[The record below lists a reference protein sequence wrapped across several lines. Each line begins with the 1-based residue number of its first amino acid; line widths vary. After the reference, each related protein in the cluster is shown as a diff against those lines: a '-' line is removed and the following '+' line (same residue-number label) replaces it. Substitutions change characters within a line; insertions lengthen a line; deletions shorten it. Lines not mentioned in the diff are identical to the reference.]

1 MRIQPYARFLW
12 ILAIAALAAA
22 VLQVGA
28 DETLRNRARAAL
40 FPSADLYRRVEQFRD
55 VLEIVSKNYVDA
67 DAATLEKLTHS
78 ALRGML
84 SELDPHTDFLPAR
97 QYAELQADT
106 RQEYGGIGI
115 QVELRAGRMTII
127 APMAGSPAELSGLAR
142 GDQILSVDGKS
153 IEGLG
158 LNEMVERLRGKPG
171 TRVTLT
177 VVRPSTGQTLEH
189 SLERRLIETRSV
201 DGVRFV
207 SEGIGYISLTNFYEK
222 TAEEFLA
229 AVERLETGGMQA
241 LIIDLRNN
249 PGGLLTAAVDVAG
262 VFFRQGETIVY
273 TQGRDERSRQYLRSR
288 NRGKARGLPVAVLI
302 NSGSASASEI
312 VAGALQDA
320 RRAVIIGET
329 SFGKGLVQSI
339 VPLRGGDALRL
350 TTAQYFT
357 PSGRRIQEAGVPP
370 DIEISLPVEEE
381 NQVRLW
387 RSRSDLLTPEQF
399 REIYGQ
405 DPLADRQLETAI
417 DALEAVLRSQTISG

>member
-1 MRIQPYARFLW
+1 
-12 ILAIAALAAA
+12 
-22 VLQVGA
+22 
-28 DETLRNRARAAL
+28 
-40 FPSADLYRRVEQFRD
+40 
-55 VLEIVSKNYVDA
+55 
-67 DAATLEKLTHS
+67 
-78 ALRGML
+78 
-84 SELDPHTDFLPAR
+84 
-97 QYAELQADT
+97 
-106 RQEYGGIGI
+106 
-115 QVELRAGRMTII
+115 MTII